1 MDAHLLKLR
10 RDSYEAA
17 GKYYRAMEQWQ
28 TVSRSQEKDGEVSDT
43 LLRYRDIAA
52 SYHNALEALSAYLLT
67 LEPTQLVTKD
77 IDRTV
82 RLRNLL
88 DREIEL
94 IF

>member
-1 MDAHLLKLR
+1 MDTHLLNLR
-10 RDSYEAA
+10 RECHEAA

-28 TVSRSQEKDGEVSDT
+28 TVSRAQEKDGAVSDT

-52 SYHNALEALSAYLLT
+52 GYHNALGTLSAYLLT
-67 LEPTQLVTKD
+67 LEPTQLVAEETE
-77 IDRTV
+77 RTL
-82 RLRNLL
+82 RLQALL